1 MEVLDWVAGALG
13 AVATLGHGSEKR
25 ADRCTDVP
33 TLFPRAA
40 PLFRRVAEFRSVALL
55 SVDDDGLGFSTAGV
69 APAVDGDLVEAEVAH
84 LIRQGAFATALYDPR
99 PVIVPSHRPG
109 NWTVLHVLSTP
120 ARVLGMFV
128 GLLPDG
134 ETFVPHVSQ
143 KVLSTLLAQCA
154 AVVESGMLY
163 AEMEAYSRNL
173 EATVEKRTQALRA
186 SEAEARALARAK
198 AEFLANMSHEIRTP
212 INGVLG
218 MTGLLL
224 ESDLGPEQRD
234 QAELVLRSADALLS
248 IVNDVL
254 DFSKLEAGK
263 LELDIDDFDLRLA
276 LEDILH
282 LLAPKVVDK
291 PVELVLRYDP
301 DVPRFVRGDSGR
313 IRQVVMNLA
322 ANAVRFTDEGH
333 VMVQVSRASD
343 GQLAL
348 SVEDTGVGIEPDRL
362 EAMFEKFTQAADA
375 DGRRAGGTGLGLS
388 ICRSLARLMSGTVG
402 AVSAPGEGSTFTLTV
417 PLAEAEAAPD
427 APPSLALPDAEVA
440 LAVPDARLR
449 SVLAET
455 IETAGGRPAAL
466 ESAEVHRWI
475 GSAPPEATLV
485 VDGRCGES
493 VLRGAAAAARRC
505 TGGRP
510 RLVALLDTELR
521 GRSAAL
527 LDAGF
532 DGWVPKPV
540 SLRHLRGAL
549 ERDTTPQG
557 EAETDS
563 HGAPTS
569 RRVLLAEDDA
579 VNTMV
584 ATAMLEKL
592 GCDVLAVPDGQE
604 AVDAAAREP
613 FDLILL
619 DGRMP
624 NLDGYEAA
632 KVLRARPEFDRV
644 PIVAL
649 TADDRDSERERARA
663 LGMDDYLTK
672 PITLP
677 ALQAALDRWLAPGA
691 RDRAA
696 AGASGAAPQSG

>member
-13 AVATLGHGSEKR
+13 AVATLGHGAENR
-25 ADRCTDVP
+25 ADLCTDVA

-40 PLFRRVAEFRSVALL
+40 PLFRRVAEFRAVALL
-55 SVDDDGLGFSTAGV
+55 SVDDDGLGFSAAGV
-69 APAVDGDLVEAEVAH
+69 APAVDGELVEAEVAH
-84 LIRQGAFATALYDPR
+84 MIRQGAFATALYDPR

-120 ARVLGMFV
+120 TRVLGMFV

-134 ETFVPHVSQ
+134 VTFVPHVAQ

-154 AVVESGMLY
+154 AAVESGMLY

-224 ESDLGPEQRD
+224 ESELGPEQRD

-276 LEDILH
+276 LEDILD
-282 LLAPKVVDK
+282 LLAPKVADK
-291 PVELVLRYDP
+291 PVELVLRFDA

-313 IRQVVMNLA
+313 IRQVIMNLA

-333 VMVQVSRASD
+333 VMVQVSRTSD
-343 GQLAL
+343 GRLAL

-362 EAMFEKFTQAADA
+362 EAMFEKFTQAADS

-388 ICRSLARLMSGTVG
+388 ICRSLSRLMNGEVG
-402 AVSAPGEGSTFTLTV
+402 AVSAPGEGSTFTLTI
-417 PLAEAEAAPD
+417 PLTEAEAAPEG
-427 APPSLALPDAEVA
+427 PPALALPHADVA
-440 LAVPDARLR
+440 LAVPDDRLR

-455 IETAGGRPAAL
+455 VQRAGGRPVAL
-466 ESAEVHRWI
+466 EPAAVHGWI
-475 GSAPPEATLV
+475 GSASPEATLV

-493 VLRGAAAAARRC
+493 VLRGAAAAARRR

-527 LDAGF
+527 LDAGY
-532 DGWVPKPV
+532 DGWAPKPV
-540 SLRHLRGAL
+540 SLRRLRAAL
-549 ERDTTPQG
+549 DRGTTASG
-557 EAETDS
+557 EPRTGRAD
-563 HGAPTS
+563 APVS

-604 AVDAAAREP
+604 AVDAAARES

-632 KVLRARPEFDRV
+632 KVLRARPEFDRI

-677 ALQAALDRWLAPGA
+677 ALREALDRWLVPGA
-691 RDRAA
+691 RQRAEA
-696 AGASGAAPQSG
+696 RGVAESG